1 MGTIQWK
8 WLDDEAK
15 ENKFLIP
22 KSYYVPDGNARLL
35 SPQHWG
41 KAMKDNKPLSGTRSE
56 TVHNKVTLFWNQRKN
71 RLMIPLGTRNVAI
84 FQLAP
89 GCAKCSA
96 FCAKADVDY
105 DEEQGDPITV
115 ELSQVV
121 SEDEDEDD
129 IVQGSADKQNQQDI
143 QQSKWL
149 RSKGGSLVLASCG
162 HTA

>member
-1 MGTIQWK
+1 
-8 WLDDEAK
+8 
-15 ENKFLIP
+15 
-22 KSYYVPDGNARLL
+22 
-35 SPQHWG
+35 
-41 KAMKDNKPLSGTRSE
+41 MKDNKPLSGTRSE

-71 RLMIPLGTRNVAI
+71 RLMIPLGTRNVAT

-89 GCAKCSA
+89 GCAKLSA

-115 ELSQVV
+115 ESSQVV

-129 IVQGSADKQNQQDI
+129 IVQGGADKQNQQDI

-149 RSKGGSLVLASCG
+149 RSKGGSLAVLASCG
-162 HTA
+162 GTQPGTKPPFRCEFSSICRLNAVMNATCHLE